1 MAVAK
6 SEYEE
11 HLFYVIFDNYVHNY
25 VHKQLFYKTMC
36 QRSCFNRTCEE
47 VIIVFGE
54 IENYFYLTKKKYMIL
69 RMQQRQFSEIKSWL
83 FNE

>member
-54 IENYFYLTKKKYMIL
+54 IENYFYLTKRKVHDFTYATEAIFRNKIVA
-69 RMQQRQFSEIKSWL
+69 I
-83 FNE
+83 